1 MSNKSFKPAKLLKQN
16 PTHKFISG
24 SAQINPNNLEALFR
38 EGLQEHNLGKL
49 VEAKN
54 IYAQVL
60 KSNPIHFN
68 ALQLS
73 AAIATQT
80 KQWSLALELY
90 DKALAIDQSSAVVF
104 YNQGNTLQ
112 NVNRF
117 EDAVTSYNKAIALK
131 DDYVDAFCNLGNAL
145 QAIKQYSKALEQYD
159 KAIELDPS
167 FVGAYVNRGLV
178 LQELQFMA
186 DSLACY
192 ERAIEL
198 QPDYAEAYTNRG
210 AVLRELKQFYESL
223 LSSSIAIKLNAN
235 NPNAYLN
242 CGNTLREL
250 QHLDEALSCYSKALE
265 LNPNFAMAYFNQG
278 IVLHETKRIDEA
290 LKNYE
295 SAIELSPDYAQA
307 HNNKSLS
314 HLLKG
319 DFNLGLPEYE
329 WRWIND
335 PTLKDKEESLS
346 KIPRWQGHES
356 LANKTILIYSEQ
368 GLGDTIQFCRFARL
382 IADLGAKVILE
393 VQKPLQ
399 SLLQNISGVHQVVT
413 SLSDLHG
420 IDYQCPLM
428 SLPLALRTTTAKVPQ
443 FSAYIQCD
451 PEKVNFW
458 KSRLGVQRK
467 PRIGIAW
474 SSTSK
479 FKKDK
484 DRSISFLQMLSALPV
499 DKFDIYCLQQEI
511 KEQDKSDFE
520 NNGFIFF
527 GNDLKDFSD
536 TAALI
541 NCMDLVVSTCTS
553 IPHLSAALGKPTWI
567 MLQYVPDWRWM
578 LDKKDSPWYPSV
590 KLYRQHARGEWDSVL
605 RSVRDDLTN
614 FIGHDF

>member
-1 MSNKSFKPAKLLKQN
+1 MSSKSFKPATSLKQN
-16 PTHKFISG
+16 PTNKFIGG
-24 SAQINPNNLEALFR
+24 SPQMNQNLLEALFK
-38 EGLQEHNLGKL
+38 EGLQLHNSGKL

-54 IYAQVL
+54 IYAQIL
-60 KSNPIHFN
+60 KSNPNHFN

-80 KQWSLALELY
+80 QQWSLALELY
-90 DKALAIDQSSAVVF
+90 DKAITIDQSSAVVF

-117 EDAVTSYNKAIALK
+117 EDAVISYNKAIALK

-145 QAIKQYSKALEQYD
+145 RAIKQYSKAVEQYD
-159 KAIELDPS
+159 KAIELNPG

-178 LQELQFMA
+178 FQELEFLE
-186 DSLACY
+186 DSLASY

-198 QPDYAEAYTNRG
+198 QPDYADAYTNRG

-223 LSSSIAIKLNAN
+223 WSSSIAIKLNAN

-265 LNPNFAMAYFNQG
+265 LNPKFATAYFNQG

-290 LKNYE
+290 LKNYD
-295 SAIELSPDYAQA
+295 SAIEISPDYAQA

-335 PTLKDKEESLS
+335 PTLKYKEESLS
-346 KIPRWQGHES
+346 KIPRWQGYES

-368 GLGDTIQFCRFARL
+368 GLGDTIQFCRYARA
-382 IADLGAKVILE
+382 ISDLGAKVILE

-399 SLLQNISGVHQVVT
+399 ILLQNISGVHQVIT
-413 SLSDLHG
+413 SSSDIQG

-428 SLPLALRTTTAKVPQ
+428 SLPLALSTTLANVPQ
-443 FSAYIQCD
+443 FSAYIHCNLD
-451 PEKVNFW
+451 KLNFW
-458 KSRLGVQRK
+458 KSRLGAQSK

-479 FKKDK
+479 FKNDK
-484 DRSISFLQMLSALPV
+484 ERSISFLQMLSALPI

-520 NNGFIFF
+520 KNGFIFY
-527 GNDLKDFSD
+527 GNDLKDFGD

-541 NCMDLVVSTCTS
+541 DCMDLVVSTCTS

-567 MLQYVPDWRWM
+567 MLQHVPDWRWM
-578 LDKKDSPWYPSV
+578 LDRTDSPWYPSV
-590 KLYRQHARGEWDSVL
+590 KLYRQHVRGEWDSVL

-614 FIGHDF
+614 LSVDDF